1 MTREDKILQR
11 NLKIL
16 LQDTEDLDSI
26 EFSIIDKTNAAEIL
40 KVIEHSNEKSKSFR
54 KFSSNNYDWSQ

>member
-1 MTREDKILQR
+1 MKREDRILQR

-26 EFSIIDKTNAAEIL
+26 SFSILDKNNAIEIL
-40 KVIEHSNEKSKSFR
+40 KVIEHSNEKSKSLR
-54 KFSSNNYDWSQ
+54 KFS